1 MTNNN
6 EIYVDSIGQLHF
18 VKGMVRYDLISYQPG
33 TNGGEPSTEEKV
45 RIIMPPEGFLAT
57 FNTMQRLI
65 DQLVEKG
72 VLKKVEPQGKKSK
85 K

>member
-1 MTNNN
+1 MVNN

-18 VKGMVRYDLISYQPG
+18 VKGMIRYDLVSYQPG
-33 TNGGEPSTEEKV
+33 KDGSEPTTEEKL

-65 DQLVEKG
+65 DQLVDKG
-72 VLKKVEPQGKKSK
+72 VLTKTEPKKGK
-85 K
+85 